1 MNESELEKRIG
12 EKNAVSCFR
21 GKGFVETLRL
31 FKRLY
36 NLVNDPEFD
45 FNRTVIDNILAILKD
60 ESVDETARFCFI
72 DKVYGSYYYFRCK
85 DGLWCDVPKEVMHVK
100 KSLWKRMADWS
111 DIVMFLGKDKEL
123 NNMMWKERD
132 LQNRRGCIIGYD
144 KSIEKF
150 YDEMYG
156 RFHAE
161 GESLFSRKYRVTN
174 WVFIDDDE
182 VVKMLMSDDVDYK
195 THLHYLGNL
204 WALQSWRKKEAER
217 RERLMED
224 LQKKDDFP
232 NLFADS
238 TFHSSMYIADRLY
251 QVLCDKSLDF
261 NETVVD
267 NIGFTFNSFM
277 SPVDCRVREYFYLRV
292 LFSQNDVM
300 VGSENGVP
308 TWSYIPDN
316 EIPVGRREPFERC
329 HICERKWSPSKMCR
343 KGHPCMH
350 WRLGKTS
357 RQRSI
362 YGTKASDGHQ
372 VSLEEEKNGYEEK
385 MKNGKFS
392 AFLYPYIKD
401 PNFEIND
408 EFIDKVKEF
417 FTDKDQK
424 EQDNDKY

>member
-1 MNESELEKRIG
+1 MNESELGKKIS

-45 FNRTVIDNILAILKD
+45 FSRTVIDNILAILKD

-72 DKVYGSYYYFRCK
+72 DKVHGSHYYFKCK

-100 KSLWKRMADWS
+100 KPLWERMMDWS
-111 DIVMFLGKDKEL
+111 DIVMFLGRDKEI
-123 NNMMWKERD
+123 NNMIRKERD
-132 LQNRRGCIIGYD
+132 WQNRRGCIIGYD
-144 KSIEKF
+144 KSIDKF

-156 RFHAE
+156 KFHAE
-161 GESLFSRKYRVTN
+161 GKSLFRRKYHVTN
-174 WVFIDDDE
+174 WVFIDDDKAI
-182 VVKMLMSDDVDYK
+182 KMLMSDDVDYK
-195 THLHYLGNL
+195 THLHYLESL
-204 WALQSWRKKEAER
+204 WRQQDWRKREAER

-224 LQKKDDFP
+224 LQEKGDFP

-238 TFHSSMYIADRLY
+238 TFHSSMYLADRLY
-251 QVLCDKSLDF
+251 QALCDKSLDF

-267 NIGFTFNSFM
+267 NIGFLMNKFA
-277 SPVDCRVREYFYLRV
+277 DYRIREYFYTRI
-292 LFSQNDVM
+292 LFSQSDVL
-300 VGSENGVP
+300 VNSENGAD

-316 EIPVGRREPFERC
+316 ELPVGRREPFEGC
-329 HICERKWSPSKMCR
+329 HICKRKWSPSKMCR

-350 WRLGKTS
+350 WRLSKTS
-357 RQRSI
+357 RQKSI
-362 YGTKASDGHQ
+362 YGTKISDQ
-372 VSLEEEKNGYEEK
+372 YRVVLPEETKHMER
-385 MKNGKFS
+385 MKDGKFS

-417 FTDKDQK
+417 FKDENEK
-424 EQDNDKY
+424 EQDNDKH